1 MYSTALPV
9 TLPPS
14 AVPSR
19 HDPLCEA
26 SLLSLHAALAA
37 VPDPR
42 SRHGRRYDLPF
53 LLTCFVA
60 ALLCNG
66 NPE

>member
-9 TLPPS
+9 TLPPLTPPHRQDLLS
-14 AVPSR
+14 DAG
-19 HDPLCEA
+19 
-26 SLLSLHAALAA
+26 LLSLHDAFTA

-42 SRHGRRYDLPF
+42 SCHGRRYDLPF

-60 ALLCNG
+60 ARLV
-66 NPE
+66 